1 MSGTVVT
8 RFAPSPTGFLH
19 VGGARAAIFNYLYAR
34 QNGGI
39 FRLRIEDTDRERS
52 STEMIQ
58 KICDG
63 LQWLG
68 IQWDDEI
75 VFQGANVIQHRQM
88 AQLLIEK
95 EWAYPC
101 FCTVEDLKVNR
112 QNYKYN
118 RHCSQLSEKEIS
130 KNLAEK
136 RSFSVRLKIPEGKT
150 DWYDAIHGQILVENN
165 EIEDFVILRSNQTP
179 TYQLAAVVDDHE
191 MGVNSIIRG
200 DDHISNTSKQILLH
214 KAFDWKI
221 PNYAHVPL
229 ILGKDRTPLS
239 KRHGTT
245 SIEEYQKKGV
255 LPEAMFNYLTLL
267 GWSPDDNSEIID
279 RHELLNRFSLDG
291 VSKKSAI
298 FDEKKLA
305 WMNQQYILRKEC
317 SDIYDEVCNRWRQA
331 GFLKKEEKEQNR
343 EWLLKIINLCKPR
356 SIYLDDFIE
365 LARYY
370 FKDPIEF
377 DLKGLRKYLKVE
389 QDWVLIEGSK
399 KIIQKIEL
407 FLKESIEEA
416 IRPFAA
422 DNEVPAARIIHPLR
436 LAITGRT
443 ASPSLFEVMELI
455 GKKRVLRRLTYFL
468 EQKDRLKHLMKSG
481 EV

>member
-1 MSGTVVT
+1 MSETVVT

-150 DWYDAIHGQILVENN
+150 DWYDAI
-165 EIEDFVILRSNQTP
+165 T
-179 TYQLAAVVDDHE
+179 
-191 MGVNSIIRG
+191 
-200 DDHISNTSKQILLH
+200 K
-214 KAFDWKI
+214 
-221 PNYAHVPL
+221 
-229 ILGKDRTPLS
+229 
-239 KRHGTT
+239 
-245 SIEEYQKKGV
+245 
-255 LPEAMFNYLTLL
+255 
-267 GWSPDDNSEIID
+267 
-279 RHELLNRFSLDG
+279 
-291 VSKKSAI
+291 
-298 FDEKKLA
+298 
-305 WMNQQYILRKEC
+305 
-317 SDIYDEVCNRWRQA
+317 
-331 GFLKKEEKEQNR
+331 
-343 EWLLKIINLCKPR
+343 
-356 SIYLDDFIE
+356 
-365 LARYY
+365 
-370 FKDPIEF
+370 
-377 DLKGLRKYLKVE
+377 
-389 QDWVLIEGSK
+389 
-399 KIIQKIEL
+399 
-407 FLKESIEEA
+407 
-416 IRPFAA
+416 
-422 DNEVPAARIIHPLR
+422 
-436 LAITGRT
+436 
-443 ASPSLFEVMELI
+443 
-455 GKKRVLRRLTYFL
+455 
-468 EQKDRLKHLMKSG
+468 
-481 EV
+481 